1 MKKLIV
7 LLSAVAALAAC
18 SKNEMVPAVSG
29 ENVEISYKVAPRTKA
44 EPQTTQAFG
53 TENVFASWAYYL
65 PAGKSW
71 ETDSKEAQI
80 YFGEES
86 AHGVEISYDK
96 DKNVWKNQTTSYYWP
111 KEGKLTFFAYSLN
124 SDFLT
129 DKFGTDTHFYCTKNE
144 SQYGICGA
152 LHLDKH
158 PNTDLLVA
166 DMAADKNANETAYK
180 FNGVP
185 TLFKHKLSRV
195 KFAVKKKSE
204 YANTTITLNSITFKN
219 LVNYMFYN
227 QYKINDNKSITP
239 DYITYD
245 ILGNIPRSEQKY
257 TETAFEVSSSKAFE
271 PVPDKNEV
279 RYIYIPQDFKNA
291 KETATIEVTYTVTF
305 KKGISGTDKDIAET
319 YTKTLN
325 VKDIFDSW
333 EIGKRYTFNLI
344 FSLDEIKWAP
354 AVGDWEDEIKNIDVV
369 TGEVKPADGSTSVDG
384 NTTTDEQC

>member
-7 LLSAVAALAAC
+7 LFSAVAALAAC
-18 SKNEMVPAVSG
+18 SKNEVVPAVSG

-44 EPQTTQAFG
+44 ETQAFG

-65 PAGKSW
+65 PKGQSW
-71 ETDSKEAQI
+71 ETHSKDAQI
-80 YFGEES
+80 YFGEEN

-96 DKNVWKNQTTSYYWP
+96 DKNVWKNKDISYYWP

-124 SDFLT
+124 SKILT
-129 DKFGTDTHFYCTKNE
+129 DKLGTDTHFYCTKNE

-195 KFAVKKKSE
+195 KFAVKKKSD
-204 YANTTITLNSITFKN
+204 YPGATITLNSITFKN

-227 QYKINDNKSITP
+227 QYKINNDKSITH

-257 TETAFEVSSSKAFE
+257 TETAFKVSSSTAFD

-291 KETATIEVTYTVTF
+291 TETATIEVTYTVTF
-305 KKGISGTDKDIAET
+305 KDGISET

-354 AVGDWEDEIKNIDVV
+354 AVGDWENETKDIDIV
-369 TGEVKPADGSTSVDG
+369 TGKPIPAEG
-384 NTTTDEQC
+384 NTTTGKQN

>member
-18 SKNEMVPAVSG
+18 SKNEVVPAVSG

-44 EPQTTQAFG
+44 DPQTFDTK
-53 TENVFASWAYYL
+53 NVFASWAYYL
-65 PAGKSW
+65 PKGKSW
-71 ETDSKEAQI
+71 ETDFKDAQI
-80 YFGEES
+80 YFGEEN

-96 DKNVWKNQTTSYYWP
+96 DKNVWKNKTTSYYWP

-124 SDFLT
+124 SNYLK
-129 DKFGTDTHFYCTKNE
+129 DKFGEDTFFYCTKNE
-144 SQYGICGA
+144 SQYGICGS
-152 LHLDKH
+152 LHLDED

-195 KFAVKKKSE
+195 KFAVKKKSD
-204 YANTTITLNSITFKN
+204 YPGATITLNSITFKN

-227 QYKINDNKSITP
+227 QYKINDDNSITT

-245 ILGNIPRSEQKY
+245 ILGNTPRSEQKY
-257 TETAFEVSSSKAFE
+257 TETALVVSSSTAFD
-271 PVPDKNEV
+271 PVPDKNEI
-279 RYIYIPQDFKNA
+279 RYIYIPQNFKDITDA
-291 KETATIEVTYTVTF
+291 DKIATIEVKYTVTL
-305 KKGISGTDKDIAET
+305 KKGTSETDKGISET

-354 AVGDWEDEIKNIDVV
+354 AVGDWEDVENTNGYEIKDSD
-369 TGEVKPADGSTSVDG
+369 KK
-384 NTTTDEQC
+384 

>member
-7 LLSAVAALAAC
+7 LFSAVAALAAC
-18 SKNEMVPAVSG
+18 SKNEVVPAVSG

-44 EPQTTQAFG
+44 ETQAFG

-65 PAGKSW
+65 PKGQSW
-71 ETDSKEAQI
+71 ETHSKDAQI
-80 YFGEES
+80 YFGEEN

-96 DKNVWKNQTTSYYWP
+96 DKNVWKNKDISYYWP

-124 SDFLT
+124 SKILT
-129 DKFGTDTHFYCTKNE
+129 DKLGTDTHFYCTKNE

-195 KFAVKKKSE
+195 KFAVKKKSD
-204 YANTTITLNSITFKN
+204 YPGATIILNSITFKN

-227 QYKINDNKSITP
+227 QYKINNDKSITH

-257 TETAFEVSSSKAFE
+257 TETAFKVSSSTAFD

-291 KETATIEVTYTVTF
+291 TETATIEVTYTVTF
-305 KKGISGTDKDIAET
+305 KDGISET

-354 AVGDWEDEIKNIDVV
+354 AVGDWENETKDIDIV
-369 TGEVKPADGSTSVDG
+369 TGKPIPAEG
-384 NTTTDEQC
+384 NTTTGKQN

>member
-18 SKNEMVPAVSG
+18 SKNEVVPAVSG

-44 EPQTTQAFG
+44 DPQAFD
-53 TENVFASWAYYL
+53 TKNVFASWAYYL
-65 PAGKSW
+65 PKGKSW
-71 ETDSKEAQI
+71 ETDFKDAQI
-80 YFGEES
+80 YFGEEN

-96 DKNVWKNQTTSYYWP
+96 DKNVWKNKTTSYYWP

-124 SDFLT
+124 SNYLK
-129 DKFGTDTHFYCTKNE
+129 DKFGEDTFFYCTKNE
-144 SQYGICGA
+144 SQYGICGS
-152 LHLDKH
+152 LHLDED

-195 KFAVKKKSE
+195 KFAVKKKSD
-204 YANTTITLNSITFKN
+204 YPGATITLNSITFKN

-227 QYKINDNKSITP
+227 QYKINDDNSITT

-245 ILGNIPRSEQKY
+245 ILGNTPRSEQKY
-257 TETAFEVSSSKAFE
+257 TETALVVSSSTAFD
-271 PVPDKNEV
+271 PVPDKNEI
-279 RYIYIPQDFKNA
+279 RYIYIPQNFKDITDA
-291 KETATIEVTYTVTF
+291 DKIATIEVKYTVTL
-305 KKGISGTDKDIAET
+305 KKGTSETDKGISET

-354 AVGDWEDEIKNIDVV
+354 AVGDWEDVENTNGYEIKDSD
-369 TGEVKPADGSTSVDG
+369 KK
-384 NTTTDEQC
+384 